1 MSKIYHTVLK
11 AFKNSRSMDILFY
24 IFFFVAVVVSLTMSQ
39 SYLMYILPLVIG
51 SIILKYLSYKDITVS
66 KLFLFAALLLIISD
80 VLSLQ
85 DFFNNFIWIAILTST
100 YLICLIL
107 ILRKYL
113 SSAKIKSLLSVSL
126 IIGVLLV
133 TYILYAV
140 LELLIN
146 NISNHLFIY
155 TVLVALCLF
164 LYAITFAMIYISDKY
179 TNGPVLLASGVFN
192 IFQMTLSSI
201 NEFFFYN
208 RAFTVVIVICH
219 ILSIYLFMKFI
230 AEAKVASINDMDET
244 F

>member
-1 MSKIYHTVLK
+1 MIKIYHTILK
-11 AFKNSRSMDILFY
+11 AFKNSRSMDILFFT
-24 IFFFVAVVVSLTMSQ
+24 FFFVAVVVSLTMDQ

>member
-1 MSKIYHTVLK
+1 
-11 AFKNSRSMDILFY
+11 
-24 IFFFVAVVVSLTMSQ
+24 MSQ
-39 SYLMYILPLVIG
+39 SYLMYILPLVIA
-51 SIILKYLSYKDITVS
+51 SVILKYLSYKDITVS
-66 KLFLFAALLLIISD
+66 KLFLFAALLLITSD